1 MNMKFAALLLSL
13 AIVAASCTTSTTPDN
28 TITTSMPRVGSTYT
42 FESYDTD
49 TNGAVVAGS
58 DTTHVDAVVASGIVF
73 DDERDVWVVKGSN
86 SDSSFYSV
94 DMYNDVIIRGSSW
107 DAWFDQVWIRMPI
120 TSGVSS
126 NVFNTD
132 RATINGI
139 VVETT
144 RRITSERVS
153 EEQVT
158 VSGTQIRTFKVKIT
172 VSRVVTQNGTVVS
185 DYSTFHYYWFAP
197 SLGVTV
203 RIETPSQII
212 FGKKMNGAIEML
224 KSYTL
229 K

>member
-1 MNMKFAALLLSL
+1 MKFAALLLSL

-28 TITTSMPRVGSTYT
+28 TITTLMPRVGSTYT
-42 FESYDTD
+42 YESYDTD
-49 TNGAVVAGS
+49 TNGAVIAGS
-58 DTTHVDAVVASGIVF
+58 DSTHVDAVVASGVVF
-73 DDERDVWVVKGSN
+73 DDESDVWVVKGSN

-94 DMYNDVIIRGSSW
+94 DKYNDVIIRGSSW

-144 RRITSERVS
+144 RRITSERLS

-172 VSRVVTQNGTVVS
+172 VSRVVTQNGAVVS

-203 RIETPSQII
+203 RIATPSQII

>member
-1 MNMKFAALLLSL
+1 MKFAALLLSL

-73 DDERDVWVVKGSN
+73 DDERDVWVVYGSN

-94 DMYNDVIIRGSSW
+94 DKYNDVIIRGSSW

>member
-1 MNMKFAALLLSL
+1 MKFAALLLSL

-28 TITTSMPRVGSTYT
+28 TSTTSIPRVGSTYA

-158 VSGTQIRTFKVKIT
+158 VSGAQIRTFKVKIT
-172 VSRVVTQNGTVVS
+172 VSRVVTQNGAVVS

>member
-1 MNMKFAALLLSL
+1 MKFAALLLSL

-28 TITTSMPRVGSTYT
+28 TITTLMPRVGSTYT
-42 FESYDTD
+42 YESYDTD
-49 TNGAVVAGS
+49 TNGAVIAGS
-58 DTTHVDAVVASGIVF
+58 DSTHVDAVVASGVVF
-73 DDERDVWVVKGSN
+73 DDESDVWVVKGSN

-94 DMYNDVIIRGSSW
+94 DKYNDVIIRGSSW

-144 RRITSERVS
+144 RRITSERLS

-172 VSRVVTQNGTVVS
+172 VSRVVTQNGAVVS

>member
-1 MNMKFAALLLSL
+1 
-13 AIVAASCTTSTTPDN
+13 
-28 TITTSMPRVGSTYT
+28 MPRVGSTYT

-197 SLGVTV
+197 TLGVTV

>member
-1 MNMKFAALLLSL
+1 
-13 AIVAASCTTSTTPDN
+13 
-28 TITTSMPRVGSTYT
+28 MPRVGSTYT
-42 FESYDTD
+42 YESYDTD
-49 TNGAVVAGS
+49 TNGAVIAGS
-58 DTTHVDAVVASGIVF
+58 DSTHVDAVVASGVVF
-73 DDERDVWVVKGSN
+73 DDESDVWVVKGSN

-94 DMYNDVIIRGSSW
+94 DKYNDVIIRGSSW

-144 RRITSERVS
+144 RRITSERLS

-172 VSRVVTQNGTVVS
+172 VSRVVTQNGAVVS

>member
-1 MNMKFAALLLSL
+1 MKFAALLLSL

>member
-1 MNMKFAALLLSL
+1 MKFATLLVSL
-13 AIVAASCTTSTTPDN
+13 AIVVAACTTSTTPDN
-28 TITTSMPRVGSTYT
+28 ATTTSMPRVGSTYT
-42 FESYDTD
+42 FETYDTD

-58 DTTHVDAVVASGIVF
+58 EKTHTDSVVASGIVF
-73 DDERDVWVVKGSN
+73 DDETDVWVVKGSN
-86 SDSSFYSV
+86 TDSSFYSV
-94 DMYNDVIIRGSSW
+94 DKYNDIVVRGSSW
-107 DAWFDQVWIRMPI
+107 DAWYDQVWIRMPI

-126 NVFNTD
+126 NLFNID
-132 RATINGI
+132 RDNVNGV

-144 RRITSERVS
+144 RRIASERVS

-158 VSGTQIRTFKVKIT
+158 ISGTQVRTVKIKIT

-212 FGKKMNGAIEML
+212 FGKKLKGAIEML

>member
-1 MNMKFAALLLSL
+1 MKIAALLLSL

-42 FESYDTD
+42 YESYDTD
-49 TNGAVVAGS
+49 TNGAVIAGS
-58 DTTHVDAVVASGIVF
+58 DSTHVDAVVASGVVF
-73 DDERDVWVVKGSN
+73 DDESDVWVVKGSN

-94 DMYNDVIIRGSSW
+94 DKYNDVIIRGSSW

-144 RRITSERVS
+144 RRIASERLS

-172 VSRVVTQNGTVVS
+172 VSRVVTQNGAVVS

>member
-1 MNMKFAALLLSL
+1 MKFAALLFSL
-13 AIVAASCTTSTTPDN
+13 AIVVAACTTSTTPDN

-94 DMYNDVIIRGSSW
+94 DKYNDVIIRGSSW

-144 RRITSERVS
+144 RRITSERVA

-158 VSGTQIRTFKVKIT
+158 ISGTQVRTVKIKIT
-172 VSRVVTQNGTVVS
+172 VSRVVTQNGAVVS

-203 RIETPSQII
+203 RIETPSQMI

>member
-1 MNMKFAALLLSL
+1 MKFAALLLSL

-28 TITTSMPRVGSTYT
+28 TTTISMPRVGSTFT
-42 FESYDTD
+42 FETYDTD

-58 DTTHVDAVVASGIVF
+58 DTTHVDTVVASGIVF
-73 DDERDVWVVKGSN
+73 DDENDVWVVKGSN

-94 DMYNDVIIRGSSW
+94 DKYNDVIIRGSSW

-132 RATINGI
+132 RATINGV

-144 RRITSERVS
+144 RRIASERVS

-158 VSGTQIRTFKVKIT
+158 VSGTQIRTVKVKIT
-172 VSRVVTQNGTVVS
+172 VSRVVTQNGAVVS

-197 SLGVTV
+197 SLGGVV
-203 RIETPSQII
+203 RIETPSQVI
-212 FGKKMNGAIEML
+212 FGRKLNGAIEML
-224 KSYTL
+224 RSYTL

>member
-1 MNMKFAALLLSL
+1 MKFAALLLSL

-197 SLGVTV
+197 TLGVTV

>member
-1 MNMKFAALLLSL
+1 MKIAALLLSL

-28 TITTSMPRVGSTYT
+28 TITTSIPRVGSTYT
-42 FESYDTD
+42 YESYDTD
-49 TNGAVVAGS
+49 TNGAVIAGS
-58 DTTHVDAVVASGIVF
+58 DSTHVDAVVASGVVF
-73 DDERDVWVVKGSN
+73 DDESDVWVVKGSN

-94 DMYNDVIIRGSSW
+94 DKYNDVIIRGSSW

-144 RRITSERVS
+144 RRIASERLS

-158 VSGTQIRTFKVKIT
+158 VSGTRIRTFKVKIT
-172 VSRVVTQNGTVVS
+172 VSRVVTQNGAVVS

>member
-1 MNMKFAALLLSL
+1 MKFAALLLSL

-94 DMYNDVIIRGSSW
+94 DKYNDVIIRGSSW

-172 VSRVVTQNGTVVS
+172 VSRVVTQNGAVVS

>member
-1 MNMKFAALLLSL
+1 MKFAALLLSL

-73 DDERDVWVVKGSN
+73 DDERDVWVVYGSN

-197 SLGVTV
+197 TLGVTV

>member
-1 MNMKFAALLLSL
+1 MKIAALLLSL

-132 RATINGI
+132 RATMNGI

>member
-1 MNMKFAALLLSL
+1 
-13 AIVAASCTTSTTPDN
+13 
-28 TITTSMPRVGSTYT
+28 
-42 FESYDTD
+42 
-49 TNGAVVAGS
+49 
-58 DTTHVDAVVASGIVF
+58 VF
-73 DDERDVWVVKGSN
+73 DDESDVWVVKGSN

-94 DMYNDVIIRGSSW
+94 DKYNDVIIRGSSW

-144 RRITSERVS
+144 RRIASERLS

-172 VSRVVTQNGTVVS
+172 VSRVVTQNGAVVS

>member
-1 MNMKFAALLLSL
+1 MKFAALLLSL

-94 DMYNDVIIRGSSW
+94 DKYNDVIIRGSSW

>member
-1 MNMKFAALLLSL
+1 MKIAALLLSL

-120 TSGVSS
+120 ASGVSS